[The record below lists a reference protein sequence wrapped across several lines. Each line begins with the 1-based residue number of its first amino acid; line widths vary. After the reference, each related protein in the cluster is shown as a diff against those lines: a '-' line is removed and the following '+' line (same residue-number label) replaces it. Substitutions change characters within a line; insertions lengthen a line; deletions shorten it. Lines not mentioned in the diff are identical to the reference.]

1 MWDFGKFASKCKGAM
16 CLPQALCS
24 ILKPALLK
32 GDHVSIH
39 GTPVSPG
46 DKLLLCMWSHRVY
59 TEYPVL
65 PTPGSPPFSSAAPPL
80 GHTPSFL
87 PWTRAGGWG
96 YLLTDLLL
104 PPQSC
109 TLLPHSSWS
118 NLVKSEIRSMPSAYW
133 YPPMVPIALTI
144 KVSLLTWT
152 SKPCDVWAQPPL
164 ESWPCSFTL
173 AFFSALIIV
182 GPFSPSDLYTGCCS
196 DILPISAQKSPP
208 LSLLLTV
215 HSKRLEDRCEH
226 SRDSKMHINLNML
239 LKVPWILGIWTFP
252 LNLQ

>member
-87 PWTRAGGWG
+87 PWTRAGGGGTFWQTSCCPPILHSLASQQLEQSCKIWNQINATP
-96 YLLTDLLL
+96 LLISPNGPHCAYHQGQSPHLDFKALWCLGPATSWKLTLLIYTGLFLSFDHCRPILTFRHLHWLLL
-104 PPQSC
+104 W
-109 TLLPHSSWS
+109 SSS
-118 NLVKSEIRSMPSAYW
+118 HLSSE
-133 YPPMVPIALTI
+133 V
-144 KVSLLTWT
+144 T
-152 SKPCDVWAQPPL
+152 SFESSPNSPL
-164 ESWPCSFTL
+164 
-173 AFFSALIIV
+173 
-182 GPFSPSDLYTGCCS
+182 
-196 DILPISAQKSPP
+196 
-208 LSLLLTV
+208 
-215 HSKRLEDRCEH
+215 
-226 SRDSKMHINLNML
+226 
-239 LKVPWILGIWTFP
+239 
-252 LNLQ
+252 